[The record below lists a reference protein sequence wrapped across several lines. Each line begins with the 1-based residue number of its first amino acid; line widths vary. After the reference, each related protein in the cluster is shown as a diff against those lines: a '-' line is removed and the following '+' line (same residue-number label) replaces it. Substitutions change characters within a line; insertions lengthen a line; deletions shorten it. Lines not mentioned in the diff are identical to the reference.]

1 MINFAQVS
9 FALMMR
15 IIVIASIVTVL
26 LQSEL
31 THWQR
36 MVTLMFVMSVMLL

>member
-1 MINFAQVS
+1 MINFVRLT

-15 IIVIASIVTVL
+15 VIVMISVVTVL

-36 MVTLMFVMSVMLL
+36 VVTLMFVVSLMLL